1 MAMTPLRET
10 LESLQTAE
18 EFLDHFAIAY
28 DQHVVDV
35 CRLHI
40 LKRAHDYLQD
50 RGVQSLDD
58 AALHGAFARVLQR
71 AYDDFVVSDPLTER
85 VFKVLQDAPRRPRQP
100 AQTFIALGD
109 VLGVTPE
116 SRR

>member
-58 AALHGAFARVLQR
+58 AALHGAFAMYTILRREAFSDTTFLWEVL
-71 AYDDFVVSDPLTER
+71 
-85 VFKVLQDAPRRPRQP
+85 APDVAQLGRSP
-100 AQTFIALGD
+100 A
-109 VLGVTPE
+109 
-116 SRR
+116 SS

>member
-1 MAMTPLRET
+1 MTPLRET

-28 DQHVVDV
+28 DQHIIDV

-40 LKRAHDYLQD
+40 LKRAHDYLRD

-85 VFKVLQDAPRRPRQP
+85 VFKVLQEAPHRPPQR
-100 AQTFIALGD
+100 AKTFIPLGD
-109 VLGVTPE
+109 IVGVVPE
-116 SRR
+116 RRR